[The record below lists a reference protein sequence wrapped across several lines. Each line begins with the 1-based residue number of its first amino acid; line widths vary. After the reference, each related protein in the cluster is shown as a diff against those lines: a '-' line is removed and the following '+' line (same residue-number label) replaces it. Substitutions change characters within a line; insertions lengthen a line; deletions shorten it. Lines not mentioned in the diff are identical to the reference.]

1 MNQEQK
7 KWMYLSVLAIVWGSS
22 FILIKKGL
30 IGLTPLQLG
39 SLRTVISSI
48 FIFIIGFKSL
58 KTILSHQWKWVVLS
72 GFLGTFLPSFL
83 FAFAETEVDSGVVSI
98 LNALVPLNAILIGLA
113 VFKIVSTKTQIFG
126 VLLGFI
132 GASMLIFNSMELNP
146 DQNYLFAGFVI
157 LATLMYGFNVN
168 IIKHYLQE
176 VKPIAIATGNFAAI
190 VIPALLVLILSD
202 FFNVKT
208 FENEAI
214 YSSIGYIA
222 ILSLFGTVMAK
233 IIFNNLIQISSPVFA
248 SSVTYLMP
256 LVALLWGLLDGEL
269 FGLDQ
274 GFASLLILCGIYL
287 ANKKAKK
294 TEANASVF

>member
-72 GFLGTFLPSFL
+72 GFLGTCLPSFL

-287 ANKKAKK
+287 ANKKA
-294 TEANASVF
+294 

>member
-113 VFKIVSTKTQIFG
+113 VFKIASTKTQIFG

-146 DQNYLFAGFVI
+146 NQNYLFAGFVV

-190 VIPALLVLILSD
+190 VIPALLVLIFSN
-202 FFNVKT
+202 FFNSKT

-222 ILSLFGTVMAK
+222 VLSLFGTVMAK

-287 ANKKAKK
+287 ANKKA
-294 TEANASVF
+294 

>member
-256 LVALLWGLLDGEL
+256 LVGLLWGLLDGEL

-287 ANKKAKK
+287 ANKKA
-294 TEANASVF
+294 

>member
-7 KWMYLSVLAIVWGSS
+7 KWVYLVILAFVWGSS

-30 IGLTPLQLG
+30 IGLSPLQLG
-39 SLRTVISSI
+39 SLRTVISSL
-48 FIFIIGFKSL
+48 FIFIIGYKSL
-58 KTILSHQWKWVVLS
+58 KSILNYQWKWVVLS
-72 GFLGTFLPSFL
+72 GFIGTFLPAFL

-98 LNALVPLNAILIGLA
+98 LNALVPLNATLIGLA
-113 VFKIVSTKTQIFG
+113 VFKIASTKIQIIG
-126 VLLGFI
+126 VILGFI

-146 DQNYLFAGFVI
+146 DQNYLYAGFVV

-168 IIKHYLQE
+168 IIKHYLQD
-176 VKPIAIATGNFAAI
+176 VKPIAIATGNFVAI
-190 VIPALLVLILSD
+190 IIPALTVLIFSG
-202 FFNVKT
+202 FFKTET
-208 FENEAI
+208 FEHESI
-214 YSSIGYIA
+214 YSSIGFVA

-256 LVALLWGLLDGEL
+256 LVALLWGVVDGEI

-274 GFASLLILCGIYL
+274 GLASLLILCGIYL

-294 TEANASVF
+294 EGV

>member
-1 MNQEQK
+1 MKQEQK
-7 KWMYLSVLAIVWGSS
+7 KWIYLSILATVWGSS

-39 SLRTVISSI
+39 SLRTVISSL
-48 FIFIIGFKSL
+48 FIFMIGYKSL
-58 KTILSHQWKWVVLS
+58 KTILYPQWKWIVLS
-72 GFLGTFLPSFL
+72 GFIGTFFPAFL

-113 VFKIVSTKTQIFG
+113 IFKITSTKLQMLG
-126 VLLGFI
+126 VILGFI

-146 DQNYLFAGFVI
+146 EQNYLYAGLVV
-157 LATLMYGFNVN
+157 LSTVMYGFNVN
-168 IIKHYLQE
+168 LIKHYLQD
-176 VKPIAIATGNFAAI
+176 VKPIAIATGNFVAI
-190 VIPALLVLILSD
+190 SIPAFLVLVASD
-202 FFNVKT
+202 FFTTQT
-208 FENEAI
+208 FQQQSI
-214 YSSIGYIA
+214 YSSIGYVA
-222 ILSLFGTVMAK
+222 ILSVFGTVMAK

-256 LVALLWGLLDGEL
+256 LVALLWGLLDGER

-287 ANKKAKK
+287 ANKKVKK
-294 TEANASVF
+294 NRS

>member
-7 KWMYLSVLAIVWGSS
+7 KWVYLVILAFVWGSS

-30 IGLTPLQLG
+30 IGLSPLQLG
-39 SLRTVISSI
+39 SLRTVISSL
-48 FIFIIGFKSL
+48 FIFIIGYKSL
-58 KTILSHQWKWVVLS
+58 KTILNHQWKWVVLS
-72 GFLGTFLPSFL
+72 GFIGTFLPAFL

-98 LNALVPLNAILIGLA
+98 LNALVPLNATLIGLA
-113 VFKIVSTKTQIFG
+113 VFKIASTKIQIFG
-126 VLLGFI
+126 VILGFI

-146 DQNYLFAGFVI
+146 DQNYLYAGFVV

-168 IIKHYLQE
+168 IIKHYLQD
-176 VKPIAIATGNFAAI
+176 VKPIAIATGNFVAI
-190 VIPALLVLILSD
+190 IIPALTVLIFSG
-202 FFNVKT
+202 FFKTET
-208 FENEAI
+208 FEHESI
-214 YSSIGYIA
+214 YSSIGFVA

-256 LVALLWGLLDGEL
+256 LVALLWGVVDGEI

-274 GFASLLILCGIYL
+274 GLASLLILCGIYL

-294 TEANASVF
+294 EGV

>member
-7 KWMYLSVLAIVWGSS
+7 KWVYLVILAFVWGSS

-30 IGLTPLQLG
+30 IGLSPLQLG
-39 SLRTVISSI
+39 SLRTVISSL
-48 FIFIIGFKSL
+48 FIFIIGYKSL
-58 KTILSHQWKWVVLS
+58 KTILNYQWKWVVLS
-72 GFLGTFLPSFL
+72 GFIGTFLPAFL

-98 LNALVPLNAILIGLA
+98 LNALVPLNATLIGLA
-113 VFKIVSTKTQIFG
+113 VFKIASTKIQIIG
-126 VLLGFI
+126 VILGFI

-146 DQNYLFAGFVI
+146 DQNYLYAGFVV

-168 IIKHYLQE
+168 IIKHYLQD
-176 VKPIAIATGNFAAI
+176 VKPIAIATGNFVAI
-190 VIPALLVLILSD
+190 IIPALTVLIFSG
-202 FFNVKT
+202 FFKTET
-208 FENEAI
+208 FEHESI
-214 YSSIGYIA
+214 YSSIGFVA
-222 ILSLFGTVMAK
+222 ILSVFGTVMAK

-256 LVALLWGLLDGEL
+256 LVALLWGVVDGEL

-274 GFASLLILCGIYL
+274 GLASLLILCGIYL

-294 TEANASVF
+294 EGV

>member
-98 LNALVPLNAILIGLA
+98 LNALVPLNAILIWLA
-113 VFKIVSTKTQIFG
+113 VFKIASTKTQIFG

-132 GASMLIFNSMELNP
+132 GASMLIFNSRELNP
-146 DQNYLFAGFVI
+146 DQNYLFAGFVV

-190 VIPALLVLILSD
+190 VIPALLVLIFSN
-202 FFNVKT
+202 FFNSKT

-214 YSSIGYIA
+214 YPSIGYIA
-222 ILSLFGTVMAK
+222 VLSLFGTVMAK

-287 ANKKAKK
+287 ANKKA
-294 TEANASVF
+294 